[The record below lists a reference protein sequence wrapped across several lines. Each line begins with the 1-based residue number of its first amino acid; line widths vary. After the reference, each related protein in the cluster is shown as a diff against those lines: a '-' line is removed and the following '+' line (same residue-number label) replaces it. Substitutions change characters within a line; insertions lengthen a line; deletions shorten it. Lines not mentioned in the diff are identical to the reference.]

1 MSSTNF
7 RKIIISGKICRIGN
21 KIAACADKEVEM
33 KKEAVFMKRLF
44 AAILCLCLLAGCG
57 RTDSTGDTCRTAE
70 APGESMVS
78 DTMGGSGEKA
88 VSAGETFRIIQEQ
101 PENLLLAKT
110 DGNSADVYTLSL
122 RDAELTL
129 DGNAFDRN
137 EPGAYQS
144 FPDGT
149 LTGALVEVACDLV
162 LETYPG
168 QLAEVTAVNI
178 RSDGFDDR
186 CALYLR
192 VLNDLWAVDEGLNS
206 DITMLSVDL
215 SQTGLSDSEQA
226 AVAWVFG
233 GMHDI
238 SETMTVSYE
247 ELAAEGYLSDT
258 APEVDGIPHWK
269 DGCLFTITEQNG
281 QDSIHV
287 EQDSKN
293 ITGADP
299 LPRTEE
305 ESGAACQLPPAEAGQ
320 GQSDFCQPV
329 KTEGGEPDALQNT
342 VTFDAQKWRSAL
354 GAYFFTD
361 CTASRDAQGHWGDYT
376 VGAAAIS

>member
-1 MSSTNF
+1 
-7 RKIIISGKICRIGN
+7 
-21 KIAACADKEVEM
+21 
-33 KKEAVFMKRLF
+33 MKRLF

-57 RTDSTGDTCRTAE
+57 RTDSTGNTCRTAE

-122 RDAELTL
+122 RDVELTL

-137 EPGAYQS
+137 EPGAHQDL
-144 FPDGT
+144 PGKT
-149 LTGALVEVACDLV
+149 LTGALVEVAYDLV

-168 QLAEVTAVNI
+168 QLAEVTVVNI

-226 AVAWVFG
+226 AVVWVFG

-238 SETMTVSYE
+238 SETMTMSYE

-258 APEVDGIPHWK
+258 DPEVDGIPHWR
-269 DGCLFTITEQNG
+269 DGCLFTITEQETGDNELNG
-281 QDSIHV
+281 
-287 EQDSKN
+287 
-293 ITGADP
+293 A
-299 LPRTEE
+299 R
-305 ESGAACQLPPAEAGQ
+305 
-320 GQSDFCQPV
+320 
-329 KTEGGEPDALQNT
+329 NT

>member
-1 MSSTNF
+1 
-7 RKIIISGKICRIGN
+7 
-21 KIAACADKEVEM
+21 
-33 KKEAVFMKRLF
+33 MKRLF

-57 RTDSTGDTCRTAE
+57 RTDSTGNTCRAE
-70 APGESMVS
+70 DEPTVGAEKAEPIGES
-78 DTMGGSGEKA
+78 
-88 VSAGETFRIIQEQ
+88 FRIIQEK
-101 PENLLLAKT
+101 PDWLLLAKEE
-110 DGNSADVYTLSL
+110 GGSAEVYTLSL
-122 RDAELTL
+122 RDVELTL
-129 DGNAFDRN
+129 DGEVFERN
-137 EPGAYQS
+137 EPGAYQR

-149 LTGALVEVACDLV
+149 LTGALVEVAYDLV

-238 SETMTVSYE
+238 SEVLSLSYE
-247 ELAAEGYLSDT
+247 ELAAEDYLTGAEQGADSL
-258 APEVDGIPHWK
+258 PYWEN
-269 DGCLFTITEQNG
+269 GCLFSITERETGDNELNG
-281 QDSIHV
+281 
-287 EQDSKN
+287 
-293 ITGADP
+293 A
-299 LPRTEE
+299 R
-305 ESGAACQLPPAEAGQ
+305 
-320 GQSDFCQPV
+320 
-329 KTEGGEPDALQNT
+329 NT

-354 GAYFFTD
+354 GAYFFAD
-361 CTASRDAQGHWGDYT
+361 CTAEQALDGHWGDYT
-376 VGAAAIS
+376 VGSEAIS

>member
-1 MSSTNF
+1 MSSINF
-7 RKIIISGKICRIGN
+7 RKIIILGKICRTGN
-21 KIAACADKEVEM
+21 KITVCTDKEVEM
-33 KKEAVFMKRLF
+33 KKEAVSMKRLF
-44 AAILCLCLLAGCG
+44 AAMLCLCLLAGCG
-57 RTDSTGDTCRTAE
+57 GKGSTGDTCGTKDELA
-70 APGESMVS
+70 AG
-78 DTMGGSGEKA
+78 TEK
-88 VSAGETFRIIQEQ
+88 VEPAGETFRIIQEQ

-110 DGNSADVYTLSL
+110 DGNSAEVYTLSL

-137 EPGAYQS
+137 EPGAYQDL
-144 FPDGT
+144 PGKT
-149 LTGALVEVACDLV
+149 LTGALVEVAYDLV

-168 QLAEVTAVNI
+168 QLAGVTAVNV

-215 SQTGLSDSEQA
+215 SQTGLSTSEQA

-238 SETMTVSYE
+238 SEIMTKSYE

-258 APEVDGIPHWK
+258 EPEADGIPHWRN
-269 DGCLFTITEQNG
+269 GCLFTITEQNG
-281 QDSIHV
+281 QDIIHV

-293 ITGADP
+293 MTGADP
-299 LPRTEE
+299 LPRAEE
-305 ESGAACQLPPAEAGQ
+305 KSGAACQLPPAEAGQ
-320 GQSDFCQPV
+320 GQSDFCPV
-329 KTEGGEPDALQNT
+329 KTESGEPDALRNT

-361 CTASRDAQGHWGDYT
+361 CTASRDTRGHWGDYT

>member
-1 MSSTNF
+1 
-7 RKIIISGKICRIGN
+7 
-21 KIAACADKEVEM
+21 
-33 KKEAVFMKRLF
+33 
-44 AAILCLCLLAGCG
+44 
-57 RTDSTGDTCRTAE
+57 
-70 APGESMVS
+70 MVS

-238 SETMTVSYE
+238 SETMTMSYE

-258 APEVDGIPHWK
+258 APVCQQRFAPAA
-269 DGCLFTITEQNG
+269 DGCERRPQLVGNRRDKFRFHFLVLADLHGHIVDIVHQLAQLAGILVFQREAVA
-281 QDSIHV
+281 SLR
-287 EQDSKN
+287 
-293 ITGADP
+293 DP
-299 LPRTEE
+299 LGSVRYHRHRLHHIVDEN
-305 ESGAACQLPPAEAGQ
+305 Q
-320 GQSDFCQPV
+320 V
-329 KTEGGEPDALQNT
+329 
-342 VTFDAQKWRSAL
+342 
-354 GAYFFTD
+354 
-361 CTASRDAQGHWGDYT
+361 
-376 VGAAAIS
+376 

>member
-1 MSSTNF
+1 
-7 RKIIISGKICRIGN
+7 
-21 KIAACADKEVEM
+21 
-33 KKEAVFMKRLF
+33 MKRLF
-44 AAILCLCLLAGCG
+44 AAMLCLCLLAGCG
-57 RTDSTGDTCRTAE
+57 RTDSTGNTCRAE
-70 APGESMVS
+70 EGSGESMVS

-137 EPGAYQS
+137 EPGTYQDL
-144 FPDGT
+144 PGKT
-149 LTGALVEVACDLV
+149 LTGALVEVAYDLV

-206 DITMLSVDL
+206 DITMLSMDL

-226 AVAWVFG
+226 AVAWAFG
-233 GMHDI
+233 GEHGI
-238 SETMTVSYE
+238 SQVLSLNYE
-247 ELAAEGYLSDT
+247 QLAAEGYLTGADPDS
-258 APEVDGIPHWK
+258 DGIPCWE
-269 DGCLFTITEQNG
+269 DGCLFTITEQETGDNELNG
-281 QDSIHV
+281 
-287 EQDSKN
+287 
-293 ITGADP
+293 A
-299 LPRTEE
+299 R
-305 ESGAACQLPPAEAGQ
+305 
-320 GQSDFCQPV
+320 
-329 KTEGGEPDALQNT
+329 NT

-361 CTASRDAQGHWGDYT
+361 CTASRDVQGHWGDYT

>member
-1 MSSTNF
+1 
-7 RKIIISGKICRIGN
+7 
-21 KIAACADKEVEM
+21 
-33 KKEAVFMKRLF
+33 MKRLF
-44 AAILCLCLLAGCG
+44 AAMLCLCLLAGCG
-57 RTDSTGDTCRTAE
+57 RTGSTGNTCRTAE

-122 RDAELTL
+122 RDVELTL

-137 EPGAYQS
+137 EPGAHQDL
-144 FPDGT
+144 PGKT
-149 LTGALVEVACDLV
+149 LTGALVEVAYDLV

-168 QLAEVTAVNI
+168 QLAEVTVVNI

-226 AVAWVFG
+226 AVVWVFG

-238 SETMTVSYE
+238 SETMTMSYE

-258 APEVDGIPHWK
+258 DPEVDGIPHWR
-269 DGCLFTITEQNG
+269 DGCLFTITEQETGDNELNG
-281 QDSIHV
+281 
-287 EQDSKN
+287 
-293 ITGADP
+293 A
-299 LPRTEE
+299 R
-305 ESGAACQLPPAEAGQ
+305 
-320 GQSDFCQPV
+320 
-329 KTEGGEPDALQNT
+329 NT

-376 VGAAAIS
+376 VAAAAIS

>member
-1 MSSTNF
+1 
-7 RKIIISGKICRIGN
+7 
-21 KIAACADKEVEM
+21 
-33 KKEAVFMKRLF
+33 MKRLF
-44 AAILCLCLLAGCG
+44 AAMLCLCLLAGCG
-57 RTDSTGDTCRTAE
+57 GKGSTGDTCRTAE

-110 DGNSADVYTLSL
+110 DGNSVDVYTLSL

-137 EPGAYQS
+137 EPGTYQDL
-144 FPDGT
+144 PGKT
-149 LTGALVEVACDLV
+149 LTGALVEVAYDLV

-178 RSDGFDDR
+178 RSDGLDDR

-226 AVAWVFG
+226 AVAWAFG
-233 GMHDI
+233 GEHGI
-238 SETMTVSYE
+238 SQVLSLNYE
-247 ELAAEGYLSDT
+247 QLAAEGYLTGADPDS
-258 APEVDGIPHWK
+258 DGIPCWE
-269 DGCLFTITEQNG
+269 DGCLFTITEQETGDNELNG
-281 QDSIHV
+281 
-287 EQDSKN
+287 
-293 ITGADP
+293 A
-299 LPRTEE
+299 R
-305 ESGAACQLPPAEAGQ
+305 
-320 GQSDFCQPV
+320 
-329 KTEGGEPDALQNT
+329 NT

-354 GAYFFTD
+354 GAYFFAD

>member
-1 MSSTNF
+1 
-7 RKIIISGKICRIGN
+7 
-21 KIAACADKEVEM
+21 
-33 KKEAVFMKRLF
+33 MKRLF

-57 RTDSTGDTCRTAE
+57 GKGSTGDTCRTAE

-122 RDAELTL
+122 RDVELTL

-137 EPGAYQS
+137 EPGAYQDL
-144 FPDGT
+144 PGKT
-149 LTGALVEVACDLV
+149 LTGALVEVAYDLV

-226 AVAWVFG
+226 AVAWAFG
-233 GMHDI
+233 GEHGI
-238 SETMTVSYE
+238 SQVLSLNYE
-247 ELAAEGYLSDT
+247 QLAAEGCLTGADPDS
-258 APEVDGIPHWK
+258 DGIPCWE
-269 DGCLFTITEQNG
+269 DGCLFTITEQETGDNELNG
-281 QDSIHV
+281 
-287 EQDSKN
+287 
-293 ITGADP
+293 A
-299 LPRTEE
+299 R
-305 ESGAACQLPPAEAGQ
+305 
-320 GQSDFCQPV
+320 
-329 KTEGGEPDALQNT
+329 NT

-354 GAYFFTD
+354 GAYFFTN

>member
-1 MSSTNF
+1 
-7 RKIIISGKICRIGN
+7 
-21 KIAACADKEVEM
+21 M
-33 KKEAVFMKRLF
+33 KQLF

-57 RTDSTGDTCRTAE
+57 RTDSTGNTCRAE
-70 APGESMVS
+70 EGSGESMVS

-110 DGNSADVYTLSL
+110 DGNSADVYTLAL

-129 DGNAFDRN
+129 NGKAFDRN
-137 EPGAYQS
+137 EPGAYQR

-168 QLAEVTAVNI
+168 QLGEVTAVNL

-215 SQTGLSDSEQA
+215 SQTSLPESEQA

-238 SETMTVSYE
+238 SETMTMSYE
-247 ELAAEGYLSDT
+247 KLAAEGYLTGADPDS
-258 APEVDGIPHWK
+258 DGIPCWE
-269 DGCLFTITEQNG
+269 DGCLFTITEQETGDNELNG
-281 QDSIHV
+281 
-287 EQDSKN
+287 
-293 ITGADP
+293 A
-299 LPRTEE
+299 R
-305 ESGAACQLPPAEAGQ
+305 
-320 GQSDFCQPV
+320 
-329 KTEGGEPDALQNT
+329 NT

>member
-1 MSSTNF
+1 MSSINF
-7 RKIIISGKICRIGN
+7 RKIIISGKICKTGN
-21 KIAACADKEVEM
+21 KITVCADKEVEM

-57 RTDSTGDTCRTAE
+57 RTDSTGNTCRAE
-70 APGESMVS
+70 DEPTVGAEKAEPIGES
-78 DTMGGSGEKA
+78 
-88 VSAGETFRIIQEQ
+88 FRIIQEQ

-122 RDAELTL
+122 RDVELTL

-137 EPGAYQS
+137 EPGAYQR
-144 FPDGT
+144 FPDGA

-226 AVAWVFG
+226 AVAWAFG
-233 GMHDI
+233 GEHGI
-238 SETMTVSYE
+238 SQVLSLNYE
-247 ELAAEGYLSDT
+247 QLAAEGYLIGADPDS
-258 APEVDGIPHWK
+258 DGIPCWE
-269 DGCLFTITEQNG
+269 DGCLFTITEQETGDNELNG
-281 QDSIHV
+281 
-287 EQDSKN
+287 
-293 ITGADP
+293 A
-299 LPRTEE
+299 R
-305 ESGAACQLPPAEAGQ
+305 
-320 GQSDFCQPV
+320 
-329 KTEGGEPDALQNT
+329 NT

>member
-1 MSSTNF
+1 
-7 RKIIISGKICRIGN
+7 
-21 KIAACADKEVEM
+21 M
-33 KKEAVFMKRLF
+33 KQLF
-44 AAILCLCLLAGCG
+44 AAMLCLCLLAGCG
-57 RTDSTGDTCRTAE
+57 GKGSTGDTCRTAE

-137 EPGAYQS
+137 EPGTYQDL
-144 FPDGT
+144 PGKT
-149 LTGALVEVACDLV
+149 LTGALVEVAYDLV

-206 DITMLSVDL
+206 DITMLSMDL

-226 AVAWVFG
+226 AVAWAFG
-233 GMHDI
+233 GEHGI
-238 SETMTVSYE
+238 SQVLSLNYE
-247 ELAAEGYLSDT
+247 QLAAEGYLTGADPDS
-258 APEVDGIPHWK
+258 DGIPCWE
-269 DGCLFTITEQNG
+269 DGCLFTITEQETGDNELNG
-281 QDSIHV
+281 
-287 EQDSKN
+287 
-293 ITGADP
+293 A
-299 LPRTEE
+299 R
-305 ESGAACQLPPAEAGQ
+305 
-320 GQSDFCQPV
+320 
-329 KTEGGEPDALQNT
+329 NT

>member
-1 MSSTNF
+1 
-7 RKIIISGKICRIGN
+7 
-21 KIAACADKEVEM
+21 M
-33 KKEAVFMKRLF
+33 KQLF
-44 AAILCLCLLAGCG
+44 AAMLCLCLLAGCDG
-57 RTDSTGDTCRTAE
+57 KGSTGDTCRTAE

-137 EPGAYQS
+137 EPGAYQDL
-144 FPDGT
+144 PGKT

-168 QLAEVTAVNI
+168 QLGEVTAVNI

-226 AVAWVFG
+226 AVAWAFG
-233 GMHDI
+233 GEHGI
-238 SETMTVSYE
+238 SQVLSLNYE
-247 ELAAEGYLSDT
+247 QLAAEGYLTGADPDS
-258 APEVDGIPHWK
+258 DGIPCWE
-269 DGCLFTITEQNG
+269 DGCLFTITEQETGDNELNG
-281 QDSIHV
+281 
-287 EQDSKN
+287 
-293 ITGADP
+293 A
-299 LPRTEE
+299 R
-305 ESGAACQLPPAEAGQ
+305 
-320 GQSDFCQPV
+320 
-329 KTEGGEPDALQNT
+329 NT

-354 GAYFFTD
+354 GAYFFAD
-361 CTASRDAQGHWGDYT
+361 CTAEQALDGHWGDYT
-376 VGAAAIS
+376 VGSEAIS

>member
-1 MSSTNF
+1 M
-7 RKIIISGKICRIGN
+7 
-21 KIAACADKEVEM
+21 
-33 KKEAVFMKRLF
+33 
-44 AAILCLCLLAGCG
+44 LCLCLLAGCG
-57 RTDSTGDTCRTAE
+57 RTGSTGNTCRTAE

-122 RDAELTL
+122 RDVELTL

-137 EPGAYQS
+137 EPGAHQDL
-144 FPDGT
+144 PGKT
-149 LTGALVEVACDLV
+149 LTGALVEVAYDLV

-168 QLAEVTAVNI
+168 QLAEVTVVNI

-226 AVAWVFG
+226 AVVWVFG

-238 SETMTVSYE
+238 SETMTMSYE

-258 APEVDGIPHWK
+258 DPEVDGIPHWR
-269 DGCLFTITEQNG
+269 DGCLFTITEQETGDNELNG
-281 QDSIHV
+281 
-287 EQDSKN
+287 
-293 ITGADP
+293 A
-299 LPRTEE
+299 R
-305 ESGAACQLPPAEAGQ
+305 
-320 GQSDFCQPV
+320 
-329 KTEGGEPDALQNT
+329 NT

>member
-1 MSSTNF
+1 MSSINF
-7 RKIIISGKICRIGN
+7 RKIIISGKICKTGN
-21 KIAACADKEVEM
+21 KITVCADKEVEM

-57 RTDSTGDTCRTAE
+57 RTDSTGNTCRAE
-70 APGESMVS
+70 DEPTVGAEKAEPIGES
-78 DTMGGSGEKA
+78 
-88 VSAGETFRIIQEQ
+88 FRIIQEQ

-122 RDAELTL
+122 RDVELTL

-137 EPGAYQS
+137 EPGAYQDL
-144 FPDGT
+144 PGKT
-149 LTGALVEVACDLV
+149 LTGALVEVAYDLV

-238 SETMTVSYE
+238 SETMTMSYE
-247 ELAAEGYLSDT
+247 ELAAEDYLTGAEQGADSL
-258 APEVDGIPHWK
+258 PYWEN
-269 DGCLFTITEQNG
+269 GCLFSITERETGDNELNG
-281 QDSIHV
+281 
-287 EQDSKN
+287 
-293 ITGADP
+293 A
-299 LPRTEE
+299 R
-305 ESGAACQLPPAEAGQ
+305 
-320 GQSDFCQPV
+320 
-329 KTEGGEPDALQNT
+329 NT

-354 GAYFFTD
+354 GAYFFAD
-361 CTASRDAQGHWGDYT
+361 CTAEQALDGHWGDYT
-376 VGAAAIS
+376 VGSEAIS

>member
-1 MSSTNF
+1 
-7 RKIIISGKICRIGN
+7 
-21 KIAACADKEVEM
+21 
-33 KKEAVFMKRLF
+33 MKRLF
-44 AAILCLCLLAGCG
+44 AAMLCLCLLAGCG
-57 RTDSTGDTCRTAE
+57 GKGSTGDTCGTKDDPA
-70 APGESMVS
+70 AG
-78 DTMGGSGEKA
+78 TEKA

-122 RDAELTL
+122 RDVELTL

-137 EPGAYQS
+137 EPGAYQDL
-144 FPDGT
+144 PGKT
-149 LTGALVEVACDLV
+149 LTGALVEVAYDLV

-168 QLAEVTAVNI
+168 QLAEVTAVNL

-233 GMHDI
+233 GEHGI
-238 SETMTVSYE
+238 SQVLSLNYE
-247 ELAAEGYLSDT
+247 QLAAEGYLTGADPDS
-258 APEVDGIPHWK
+258 DGIPCWE
-269 DGCLFTITEQNG
+269 DGCLFTITEQETGDNELNG
-281 QDSIHV
+281 
-287 EQDSKN
+287 
-293 ITGADP
+293 A
-299 LPRTEE
+299 R
-305 ESGAACQLPPAEAGQ
+305 
-320 GQSDFCQPV
+320 
-329 KTEGGEPDALQNT
+329 NT

>member
-1 MSSTNF
+1 
-7 RKIIISGKICRIGN
+7 
-21 KIAACADKEVEM
+21 
-33 KKEAVFMKRLF
+33 MKRLF
-44 AAILCLCLLAGCG
+44 AAMLCLCLLAGCG
-57 RTDSTGDTCRTAE
+57 RTDSTGNTCRTAE

-122 RDAELTL
+122 RDVELTL
-129 DGNAFDRN
+129 DGNAFDQN
-137 EPGAYQS
+137 EPGAYQDL
-144 FPDGT
+144 PGKT

-192 VLNDLWAVDEGLNS
+192 VLNDLWAVDEGLNN

-238 SETMTVSYE
+238 SETMTMSYE

-269 DGCLFTITEQNG
+269 DGCLFTITEQETGDNELNG
-281 QDSIHV
+281 
-287 EQDSKN
+287 
-293 ITGADP
+293 A
-299 LPRTEE
+299 R
-305 ESGAACQLPPAEAGQ
+305 
-320 GQSDFCQPV
+320 
-329 KTEGGEPDALQNT
+329 NT

-361 CTASRDAQGHWGDYT
+361 CTASRDAQGHWRDYT

>member
-1 MSSTNF
+1 
-7 RKIIISGKICRIGN
+7 
-21 KIAACADKEVEM
+21 M
-33 KKEAVFMKRLF
+33 KQLF

-57 RTDSTGDTCRTAE
+57 GKGSTGDTCRTAE

-122 RDAELTL
+122 RDVELTL

-137 EPGAYQS
+137 EPGAYQDL
-144 FPDGT
+144 PGKT
-149 LTGALVEVACDLV
+149 LTGALVEVAYDLV

-238 SETMTVSYE
+238 SETMTMSYE
-247 ELAAEGYLSDT
+247 KLAAEGYLSDT
-258 APEVDGIPHWK
+258 APGVDGIPHWK

-281 QDSIHV
+281 
-287 EQDSKN
+287 QDSKN

-320 GQSDFCQPV
+320 GQSDFCPV
-329 KTEGGEPDALQNT
+329 KTERGEPDALQNT

-354 GAYFFTD
+354 GAYFFAD
-361 CTASRDAQGHWGDYT
+361 CTAEQALDGHWGDYT
-376 VGAAAIS
+376 VGSEAIS

>member
-1 MSSTNF
+1 M
-7 RKIIISGKICRIGN
+7 
-21 KIAACADKEVEM
+21 
-33 KKEAVFMKRLF
+33 
-44 AAILCLCLLAGCG
+44 
-57 RTDSTGDTCRTAE
+57 
-70 APGESMVS
+70 
-78 DTMGGSGEKA
+78 
-88 VSAGETFRIIQEQ
+88 
-101 PENLLLAKT
+101 
-110 DGNSADVYTLSL
+110 
-122 RDAELTL
+122 
-129 DGNAFDRN
+129 
-137 EPGAYQS
+137 
-144 FPDGT
+144 
-149 LTGALVEVACDLV
+149 EVACDLV

-233 GMHDI
+233 GEHGI
-238 SETMTVSYE
+238 SETMTKSYE
-247 ELAAEGYLSDT
+247 ELAADGYLSDT

-269 DGCLFTITEQNG
+269 DGCLFTITEQETGDNELNG
-281 QDSIHV
+281 
-287 EQDSKN
+287 
-293 ITGADP
+293 A
-299 LPRTEE
+299 R
-305 ESGAACQLPPAEAGQ
+305 
-320 GQSDFCQPV
+320 
-329 KTEGGEPDALQNT
+329 NT

>member
-1 MSSTNF
+1 
-7 RKIIISGKICRIGN
+7 
-21 KIAACADKEVEM
+21 
-33 KKEAVFMKRLF
+33 MKRLF
-44 AAILCLCLLAGCG
+44 AAMLCLCLLAGCG
-57 RTDSTGDTCRTAE
+57 RTGSTGNTCRTAE

-122 RDAELTL
+122 RDVELTL

-137 EPGAYQS
+137 EPGAHQDL
-144 FPDGT
+144 PGKT
-149 LTGALVEVACDLV
+149 LTGALVEVAYDLV

-168 QLAEVTAVNI
+168 QLAEVTVVNI

-226 AVAWVFG
+226 AVAWAFG
-233 GMHDI
+233 GEHGI
-238 SETMTVSYE
+238 SQVLSLNYE
-247 ELAAEGYLSDT
+247 QLAAEGYLTGADPDS
-258 APEVDGIPHWK
+258 DGIPCWE
-269 DGCLFTITEQNG
+269 DGCLFTITEQETGDNELNG
-281 QDSIHV
+281 
-287 EQDSKN
+287 
-293 ITGADP
+293 A
-299 LPRTEE
+299 R
-305 ESGAACQLPPAEAGQ
+305 
-320 GQSDFCQPV
+320 
-329 KTEGGEPDALQNT
+329 NT